1 MERVQRRGAR
11 SRTGAHLFVAVG
23 LIALSFLPQSLT
35 YSPSLLS
42 LSHGVRTQP
51 PRATFSSPL
60 PLARPL
66 QNHQKARLVVLRES
80 EAAGAEAATADPE
93 MSRMEAAEQKA
104 KSEVYH
110 VVETMMKSDSSS
122 MRPAPLGELPPTLF
136 TDHQSALLNEPVY
149 KSVMYRRLEA
159 CKSEEELQQLEAVD
173 EILLTWKKEQR
184 DSVNKEKLEII
195 IGCALAGPEMLDDVL
210 NQMRDTRGLD
220 DGMID
225 YIDDVIAQAKEKEPL
240 NPQGVGSKGQGGEPL
255 LVRMLTVMKDRLVAE
270 IRTRDKPYVRLLAAL
285 LRMPHRDEREEFL
298 AGTVRAK
305 EEAMEFA
312 AFILDGIQ
320 YMEQHRADWLVDER
334 VEKMKQ
340 IVSEVEMY
348 HTRLAHTEEEF
359 EAAHEEEKQQ

>member
-110 VVETMMKSDSSS
+110 VSAILSNRPMEIFRTHAAPSPCKPSHSRLTSD
-122 MRPAPLGELPPTLF
+122 
-136 TDHQSALLNEPVY
+136 
-149 KSVMYRRLEA
+149 
-159 CKSEEELQQLEAVD
+159 
-173 EILLTWKKEQR
+173 
-184 DSVNKEKLEII
+184 
-195 IGCALAGPEMLDDVL
+195 
-210 NQMRDTRGLD
+210 
-220 DGMID
+220 
-225 YIDDVIAQAKEKEPL
+225 
-240 NPQGVGSKGQGGEPL
+240 L
-255 LVRMLTVMKDRLVAE
+255 LVRAGGGND
-270 IRTRDKPYVRLLAAL
+270 
-285 LRMPHRDEREEFL
+285 DEE
-298 AGTVRAK
+298 
-305 EEAMEFA
+305 
-312 AFILDGIQ
+312 
-320 YMEQHRADWLVDER
+320 
-334 VEKMKQ
+334 
-340 IVSEVEMY
+340 
-348 HTRLAHTEEEF
+348 
-359 EAAHEEEKQQ
+359 